1 MSRPTP
7 PAYKTRNWPAYNE
20 ALKRR
25 GSLTI
30 WFDPSMIWEAAPTGK
45 RGRQPDYSDAAIQTC
60 LTMKV
65 LFGMALR
72 QTSGFV
78 ESLLRLIDLDWA
90 VPNFS
95 TLSRRQKTLKVN
107 IPYRGSQ
114 GALHLL
120 IDSTGI
126 KVEGEG
132 EWNARK
138 HGGTKR
144 RVWRKIHIGIDEK
157 TLEIRAA
164 EFTTSDVGDAPMLP
178 ELLDQIPP
186 DQEIGSVTAD
196 GAFDTR
202 KCHDAIAA
210 RGAAA
215 IIPPRKNA
223 RPWKPDS
230 PGAVA
235 RNEALRASKRFGRTI
250 WRRWSGYHR
259 RSRVETKMHCV
270 KLLGQRLAAR
280 DFDRQVA
287 EFQVRVAV
295 LNGVNPPRHPP
306 GIPVSEAAG
315 WVRPGKGEGPSA
327 ADLCNRA
334 PPLTQSQ
341 SKCCKTSLNT
351 LGLLEKNGFLNH
363 QRICALAPEK
373 PNSQS
378 VVVLA
383 LRKVEP
389 G

>member
-1 MSRPTP
+1 MNRPTP

-20 ALKRR
+20 ALRRR

-30 WFDPSMIWEAAPTGK
+30 WFDPAMTWEAAPTGK
-45 RGRQPDYSDAAIQTC
+45 RGRQPDYSGEEDQKTVRGTVFPTNAIQTC
-60 LTMKV
+60 LTIKV

-72 QTSGFV
+72 QTTGFV
-78 ESLLRLIDLDWA
+78 ESLLRLTGLDWS

-107 IPYRGSQ
+107 IPYRGSD
-114 GALHLL
+114 GPLHLL
-120 IDSTGI
+120 IDIEPVSATGSSEPARGI

-144 RVWRKIHIGIDEK
+144 RVWRKIHIGIDEQ

-164 EFTTSDVGDAPMLP
+164 ELTTSDVGDAPMLP

-186 DQEIGSVTAD
+186 DQEIASVTAPSRGLHANHCRATD

-202 KCHDAIAA
+202 RCHDAIAA
-210 RGAAA
+210 CGAAA

-223 RPWKPDS
+223 KPWKPDS

-259 RSRVETKMHCV
+259 RSRVE
-270 KLLGQRLAAR
+270 
-280 DFDRQVA
+280 
-287 EFQVRVAV
+287 
-295 LNGVNPPRHPP
+295 
-306 GIPVSEAAG
+306 I
-315 WVRPGKGEGPSA
+315 
-327 ADLCNRA
+327 
-334 PPLTQSQ
+334 
-341 SKCCKTSLNT
+341 
-351 LGLLEKNGFLNH
+351 
-363 QRICALAPEK
+363 
-373 PNSQS
+373 
-378 VVVLA
+378 
-383 LRKVEP
+383 
-389 G
+389 

>member
-1 MSRPTP
+1 MSRPTF
-7 PAYKTRNWPAYNE
+7 ATYKTRNWPSCND

-30 WFDPSMIWEAAPTGK
+30 WFDPAMTWGAAPTGK

-72 QTSGFV
+72 QTTGFV
-78 ESLLRLIDLDWA
+78 ESLLCLIGLDWA
-90 VPNFS
+90 VPDFS

-107 IPYRGSQ
+107 IPYRGSD
-114 GALHLL
+114 GPLHLL
-120 IDSTGI
+120 VDSTGI

-138 HGGTKR
+138 HGGAKR

-157 TLEIRAA
+157 TLEVRAA

-186 DQEIGSVTAD
+186 GQGIASVTAD

-223 RPWKPDS
+223 KPWKPDTA
-230 PGAVA
+230 GAIA
-235 RNEALRASKRFGRTI
+235 RNEILRTSKRVGRTI

-270 KLLGQRLAAR
+270 KLLGQCLSAR
-280 DFDRQVA
+280 EFDRQVA
-287 EFQVRVAV
+287 EFHVRVAV
-295 LNGVNPPRHPP
+295 LNGFTAL
-306 GIPVSEAAG
+306 GIPETEAVG
-315 WVRPGKGEGPSA
+315 
-327 ADLCNRA
+327 
-334 PPLTQSQ
+334 
-341 SKCCKTSLNT
+341 
-351 LGLLEKNGFLNH
+351 
-363 QRICALAPEK
+363 
-373 PNSQS
+373 
-378 VVVLA
+378 
-383 LRKVEP
+383 
-389 G
+389 